1 MAGTPAAIDKRR
13 ISVIS
18 PSRHEGWLGLWAVCL
33 ILWMLLGTAQAAVD
47 VVDDTGRTVRLEA
60 PARRVIPLYGAFAE
74 MLYAIGAGSAVVG
87 RTQADAYPPEIS
99 RLPSVG
105 THMRPNV
112 EMIIGLKPDL
122 VVQSASRRSADP
134 ESARM
139 AEAGIPVAVFAPKD
153 FEGVFSAME
162 RLGILTG
169 NAENARRAIAGLRQ
183 RLDAVRS
190 RCAQVS
196 ERPRLVFE
204 IQADP
209 LAVAGRGGMPNAVME
224 AVGAVNAV
232 SLPEPIVQ
240 TSVENVLAL
249 DPDGYIV
256 QKGPMNPSPVLPQER
271 PHFDRLRAVR
281 SGRVFMVDEALYSRP
296 GPRAVEAVE
305 DLARR
310 LYPSLFP
317 PAGSTDP
324 AAAPR

>member
-1 MAGTPAAIDKRR
+1 MSRPSHSGTWFAA
-13 ISVIS
+13 SVVS
-18 PSRHEGWLGLWAVCL
+18 LVLG
-33 ILWMLLGTAQAAVD
+33 MLLGAAQAAVE

-74 MLYAIGAGSAVVG
+74 MLYAIGAGSAVAG
-87 RTQADAYPPEIS
+87 RTQADTYPPEIT

-112 EMIIGLKPDL
+112 EMILGLKPDL

-134 ESARM
+134 ETARL
-139 AEAGIPVAVFAPKD
+139 AEAGIPVVVFAPRD
-153 FEGVFSAME
+153 FDGVFSAME

-169 NAENARRAIAGLRQ
+169 TAENARRVVEDLRR

-190 RCAQVS
+190 RCAGVS

-204 IQADP
+204 IRADP
-209 LAVAGRGGMPNAVME
+209 LAVAGRGGMPQAVME

-232 SLPEPIVQ
+232 ALPDPIVQ
-240 TSVENVLAL
+240 TSVENILAL

-256 QKGPMNPSPVLPQER
+256 QKGPMNPSPGLPQQR

-296 GPRAVEAVE
+296 GPRAVEAAE

-310 LYPSLFP
+310 LYPSVFP
-317 PAGSTDP
+317 SSEPNP
-324 AAAPR
+324 AALPP